1 VTCNIRC
8 PLNGRICEDCM
19 NNESEP
25 DGPDPA
31 MYEGDG
37 HPREDD
43 WEFGVQPHGAGSW
56 GI

>member
-1 VTCNIRC
+1 MTCNIRC

-19 NNESEP
+19 NNEYEP
-25 DGPDPA
+25 DGPDPV
-31 MYEGDG
+31 MYKGDG